1 VHEDHDDSERGKL
14 TKILISFFLLLCIYI
29 YIYIYIWSVRMQHV
43 DD

>member
-29 YIYIYIWSVRMQHV
+29 YIYIYIYMVGAHATR
-43 DD
+43 